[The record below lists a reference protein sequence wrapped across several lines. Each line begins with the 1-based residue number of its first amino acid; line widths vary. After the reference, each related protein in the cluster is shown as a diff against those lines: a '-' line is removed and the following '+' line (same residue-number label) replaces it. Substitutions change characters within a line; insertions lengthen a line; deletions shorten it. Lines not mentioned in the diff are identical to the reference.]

1 MDLFD
6 RDVLTVGVGARLR
19 QLRTERW
26 KSMRSLACASGLST
40 NALSMIER
48 ARTSPSVSA
57 L

>member
-26 KSMRSLACASGLST
+26 KSMRSLARASGLST